1 MTTPISKG
9 TKLGFRFIEQK
20 EFALLVSTET
30 LMPGTWYFVDNV
42 FHIAFT
48 EKTYQT
54 YGGSGGSGGGG
65 GGGDGGT
72 CMLLSGIY
80 NDVTKT
86 WHAFEFNEHGKA
98 DKRKETSVRVIWPSG
113 SSIPNGE
120 IPLLAQKVDGKM
132 IAVPFDWCGSACA
145 VNSSN
150 VIRRAMTELELNGPY
165 EKIFENRAERLFDQ
179 IFQGG

>member
-42 FHIAFT
+42 FHIAFS

-54 YGGSGGSGGGG
+54 YGGSGGGGGG
-65 GGGDGGT
+65 GGGT

-86 WHAFEFNEHGKA
+86 RHAFEYNEHGKA
-98 DKRKETSVRVIWPSG
+98 DKTKEAAVRV
-113 SSIPNGE
+113 
-120 IPLLAQKVDGKM
+120 Q
-132 IAVPFDWCGSACA
+132 
-145 VNSSN
+145 
-150 VIRRAMTELELNGPY
+150 
-165 EKIFENRAERLFDQ
+165 
-179 IFQGG
+179 